1 MTHFTIQFHKKNFT
15 YCTNLN
21 STQHCKNYTPITTF
35 IHGTFT
41 STSFKDTDKE
51 HVMHS
56 RDNNIEFM
64 ICDNANEVFKELFK
78 SLLNRYEIW
87 LETSMIGSDFTF
99 DCVYLLCYKC
109 HKVIQI
115 CDGPYV
121 DSPD

>member
-1 MTHFTIQFHKKNFT
+1 
-15 YCTNLN
+15 
-21 STQHCKNYTPITTF
+21 
-35 IHGTFT
+35 
-41 STSFKDTDKE
+41 
-51 HVMHS
+51 MHS

-99 DCVYLLCYKC
+99 DCIYLLCYKC